1 MKELSH
7 YSYNNYCLDVPGL
20 HNHRTSTTLC
30 IPDTTFNDI
39 ARHTIVLPQSLP
51 VQRYLLAA
59 YHGSW
64 SSIATAPGI
73 TFELWKR
80 HYYPNIRD
88 QLVAKV

>member
-1 MKELSH
+1 MA
-7 YSYNNYCLDVPGL
+7 
-20 HNHRTSTTLC
+20 
-30 IPDTTFNDI
+30 DTNFNDV
-39 ARHTIVLPQSLP
+39 ARYRIVLPSSLP

-64 SSIATAPGI
+64 AGTGMSAAASV

-88 QLVAKV
+88 QLIAKVFLIIFMSPKFRKV